1 MKFNAGIIVALV
13 VLHLAAVLFHLI
25 YKRDNLL
32 VPMFTGDKPCGAA
45 DGPPGMR
52 PLWLAAV
59 IAAFAAAAVYF
70 LVR

>member
-1 MKFNAGIIVALV
+1 
-13 VLHLAAVLFHLI
+13 VLFHLI

-32 VPMFTGDKPCGAA
+32 VPMFTGDKPCGAT

-52 PLWLAAV
+52 PRWLAMA
-59 IAAFAAAAVYF
+59 IAALVAAAVYL